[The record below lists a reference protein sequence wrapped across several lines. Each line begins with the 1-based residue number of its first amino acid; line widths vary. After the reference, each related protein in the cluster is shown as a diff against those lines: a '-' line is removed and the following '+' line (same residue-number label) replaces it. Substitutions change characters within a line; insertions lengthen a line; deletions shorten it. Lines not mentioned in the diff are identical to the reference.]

1 MTGSG
6 TDADQTD
13 ATAAAAAAGEEVGST
28 GSEQRS
34 RGRARVITVS
44 TSAAAGR
51 ADDRSGPLLV
61 DGLRAQGWDVPAPV
75 VVADGSPVGEALRV
89 CLAEP
94 VDVVLLTG
102 GTGLSPDDTTPEH
115 VTPLLDRLVPGI
127 AESLRADGLARG
139 VVTSSLSRGVAG
151 VAGTTLVVTLPGSTG
166 ACRDALEVLGPLL
179 PHAVAVLG
187 GTAAHG
193 HGRGEP

>member
-1 MTGSG
+1 VTGSG
-6 TDADQTD
+6 TDAP
-13 ATAAAAAAGEEVGST
+13 TAPDE
-28 GSEQRS
+28 RP

-44 TSAAAGR
+44 TSAAAGQ
-51 ADDRSGPLLV
+51 AEDRSGPVLV
-61 DGLRAQGWDVPAPV
+61 EGLRTLGWDTPAPV
-75 VVADGSPVGEALRV
+75 VVADGPAVAGALRG
-89 CLAEP
+89 CLAET

-102 GTGLSPDDTTPEH
+102 GTGLTADDTTPEQ

-166 ACRDALEVLGPLL
+166 ACRDALQVLGPLL
-179 PHAVAVLG
+179 PHAVAMLVG
-187 GTAAHG
+187 AAAAHG
-193 HGRGEP
+193 HGRGET